1 MHRQFKHAPGI
12 VVYCNP
18 AWGVGGR
25 RMEKKEER
33 NRREMEWRRKRR
45 LERGKERMLKE
56 RTGQEHVARG
66 KQAQEQVYICRPK
79 LQALR

>member
-1 MHRQFKHAPGI
+1 
-12 VVYCNP
+12 
-18 AWGVGGR
+18 
-25 RMEKKEER
+25 MEKKEER
-33 NRREMEWRRKRR
+33 NSSEMEWRRKRR